1 MRSLMPKNQKN
12 FSTVGSTVD
21 SRKLVIW
28 NCSIS
33 WTISLVPYPLR
44 MRLVNLKRSFFHLK
58 LLSKYIPKIQKFY
71 VLVRFLFKF
80 LLTNNTL
87 KTESWHLLNGPLT
100 ISLWVWN
107 ERLWKISRMRMGCLT
122 KTLQQNMMFLGK
134 LFRYSLKAKIN
145 S

>member
-12 FSTVGSTVD
+12 FGTVVSTVD

-100 ISLWVWN
+100 ISLLGVKW
-107 ERLWKISRMRMGCLT
+107 
-122 KTLQQNMMFLGK
+122 KTLKDFENENGMPNK
-134 LFRYSLKAKIN
+134 DVAAKYDVPRKTVSI
-145 S
+145 